1 MRRIRILTDI
11 LLIAILAG
19 CGPVPPA
26 TTPAASQSPTQD
38 RPAPTASDVSSV
50 EPGAAWLKHTDETGV
65 SIDYPSSWSAEL
77 TPDGAVFVS
86 PEGSRILWEVSPR
99 PLSERSLADPRQW
112 TPNEGGYEIHWSR
125 NLSIPAADGLEFI
138 WGVYQNNNWDVAPQL
153 MAVLYSVDRELDIRL
168 STFFDTES
176 IEALDE
182 LGPEEA
188 ISTHFA
194 AFEHMLAS
202 IRLPAD

>member
-1 MRRIRILTDI
+1 MRRIGVLADI
-11 LLIAILAG
+11 MLVAILVA
-19 CGPVPPA
+19 CGRVPPA
-26 TTPAASQSPTQD
+26 TTPTAGQILVND
-38 RPAPTASDVSSV
+38 RPAPTTSDVSSV
-50 EPGAAWLKHTDETGV
+50 EPGASWLRQIDETGV

-77 TPDGAVFVS
+77 TPGGAVFVS

-99 PLSERSLADPRQW
+99 PQSERSLADPKQW

-125 NLSIPAADGLEFI
+125 NVKISAAEGLEFI
-138 WGVYQNNNWDVAPQL
+138 WGVYQNNSWDLTPQL
-153 MAVLYSVDRELDIRL
+153 MAVLYSADRELDIRL

-194 AFEHMLAS
+194 AFEQMLAS
-202 IRLPAD
+202 IRVPTD